1 MDWEGKLKAFMSNL
15 VVVRSDW
22 KFVTSAGAAL
32 TISTPVA
39 RLGVGGTGGM
49 LHVKRDSD
57 TSVTQLNF
65 GGLGGGVGLSLI
77 PTPAN
82 FSFSIPQMPS
92 AGVVYKLPFAGRSLS
107 LRELKGL
114 FVMYEI
120 SGDFGPGASGSLMFL
135 GASPLLAGT
144 LSTPIGLPMI
154 MATMNACV
162 CFGGMSATLIP
173 ANVGINVYTGVIG

>member
-1 MDWEGKLKAFMSNL
+1 MSNL
-15 VVVRSDW
+15 VVFRSDW

-32 TISTPVA
+32 TVSTPVA
-39 RLGVGGTGGM
+39 RVGVGGTGGM

-57 TSVTQLNF
+57 ANVTKLNF
-65 GGLGGGVGLSLI
+65 GGVGGGVGLSLV

-82 FSFSIPQMPS
+82 FSFSLPQMPS
-92 AGVVYKLPFAGRSLS
+92 SGVVYKLPFAGRTLS

-120 SGDFGPGASGSLMFL
+120 GADFGPGASGSLMFL
-135 GASPLLAGT
+135 GASPFLAPT
-144 LSTPIGLPMI
+144 ISTPIGLPMI

-162 CFGGMSATLIP
+162 CFGGMSASLIP
-173 ANVGINVYTGVIG
+173 ANVGINVYTGIIG